1 MGRWFSLGQSLVFC
15 SLLWTVMAAPYTLH
29 QLVVVDA
36 AGDAVI
42 RLNAYDTVVPSNK
55 VRSKIYWEL
64 SLIIPYHTTEKLTK
78 KIELRHDVLRPLHS
92 FCLQTDSSL
101 TRLLVLHPMVV
112 YISYLRSTATMDMNL
127 RLAQLFLL
135 QQS

>member
-1 MGRWFSLGQSLVFC
+1 
-15 SLLWTVMAAPYTLH
+15 MAAPYTLH

-64 SLIIPYHTTEKLTK
+64 SLIILPHNRKANQNKLNYPMMSCVRCIPFVYKLTAHLYGCWFS
-78 KIELRHDVLRPLHS
+78 IRW
-92 FCLQTDSSL
+92 
-101 TRLLVLHPMVV
+101 
-112 YISYLRSTATMDMNL
+112 
-127 RLAQLFLL
+127 
-135 QQS
+135 

>member
-1 MGRWFSLGQSLVFC
+1 
-15 SLLWTVMAAPYTLH
+15 MAAPYALH

-64 SLIIPYHTTEKLTK
+64 SLIIIPYHTTVKLTK
-78 KIELRHDVLRPLHS
+78 KKLNYLMMPCVRCIHFVHKLTAHLHCCWFS
-92 FCLQTDSSL
+92 I
-101 TRLLVLHPMVV
+101 RW
-112 YISYLRSTATMDMNL
+112 
-127 RLAQLFLL
+127 
-135 QQS
+135 